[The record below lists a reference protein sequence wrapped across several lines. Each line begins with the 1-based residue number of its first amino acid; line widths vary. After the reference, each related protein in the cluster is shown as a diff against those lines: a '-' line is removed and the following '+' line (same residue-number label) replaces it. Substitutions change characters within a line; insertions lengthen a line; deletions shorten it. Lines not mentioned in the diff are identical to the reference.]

1 MARTDQPNVDVPA
14 PIHRREAEQPLCAF
28 IPATT
33 RMFVKVAPSAAISR
47 QIGGEARA

>member
-14 PIHRREAEQPLCAF
+14 PIYRRKAEEPVCAF

-47 QIGGEARA
+47 QIGGEVQA